1 MKWRPN
7 TDNIHAHQNKKG
19 HLSSVH
25 NQASKNRRNHM
36 ICGGV
41 IVRILTGNYNDLTTV
56 LRQPVEVF
64 ACPFALLIDD
74 IADGK

>member
-1 MKWRPN
+1 MTTK
-7 TDNIHAHQNKKG
+7 TKKDICLQCTTG
-19 HLSSVH
+19 WPLVRKK
-25 NQASKNRRNHM
+25 ACKNRRDPV

>member
-1 MKWRPN
+1 M
-7 TDNIHAHQNKKG
+7 
-19 HLSSVH
+19 H

>member
-1 MKWRPN
+1 
-7 TDNIHAHQNKKG
+7 
-19 HLSSVH
+19 VH
-25 NQASKNRRNHM
+25 NQACKNRRDPV